1 MNNYLKPEPGN
12 MTISHPTPSLPHN
25 YQSRRRFLISS
36 SLLPGRIISL
46 AIATCLFLISSEVF
60 AGGAPTEGHGL
71 GLVSAIGLAIVCA
84 CSVAILF
91 NYMKVPALL
100 AYIVSGLMLTFFA
113 SNLISSS
120 LEIITHISHLGLVF
134 LLFIIGL
141 EMDLSGIL
149 RMGFR
154 TALAVLLQGPVAI
167 AAVLAV
173 QYGADALGIVLPGLG
188 STHQAFFY
196 FAVACALG
204 STAVA
209 VKLLGDQFDLG
220 SKAGKITV
228 LTLIAEDICAV
239 GALSYVQ
246 SQTNTVGG
254 QGYGMAV
261 TICGGIVLAVAL
273 ILVAKFILRRIMTRF
288 SKSPDMLALIAIGW
302 CFLCAESISRV
313 GLSAEMGALIAGLT
327 VGRLPQHIEILSK
340 VSSLRDFFMALF
352 FVALGMT
359 LPLPTVA
366 VMGQALALVA
376 IVVISRILLFAPTLL
391 WAKNGII
398 VSLTAAINLSQLSEF
413 TLLLIPIG
421 ISGGALTIE
430 QGMVISYAL
439 MLSVVLTGFTIKYN
453 YRIAMALTRVLGK
466 SKKVVDEDQ
475 TADSE
480 YAGHGNGPDI
490 VMLGYFLN
498 AEELASEIRD
508 KHPELLS
515 RILVID
521 FNLQSH
527 SRIKKL
533 GFNVAYGDIGN
544 LDTLRHH
551 GIAHAKI
558 ILSTISNSFLRGITN
573 QELVE
578 EIKKINPTA
587 RVIATA
593 DREEDVSELRRLGA
607 FRAISVSRCAAPAYL
622 TAIEDALLTDHA

>member
-1 MNNYLKPEPGN
+1 MNNHPKPVPSN
-12 MTISHPTPSLPHN
+12 IAISHPTNGIPLHGQ
-25 YQSRRRFLISS
+25 YRRWLFNSS
-36 SLLPGRIISL
+36 PFLPGRIFSL
-46 AIATCLFLISSEVF
+46 AIAACLFFLSSEVF
-60 AGGAPTEGHGL
+60 ASGAHADGDGL
-71 GLVSAIGLAIVCA
+71 GLVSAIGLAIVSA

-91 NYMKVPALL
+91 HLLNVPALL
-100 AYIVSGLMLTFFA
+100 AYIVSGLLLTFFA

-120 LEIITHISHLGLVF
+120 LDIITNISHLGLVF

-149 RMGFR
+149 KMGFR
-154 TALAVLLQGPVAI
+154 AALAVLLQGPVAI
-167 AAVLAV
+167 AAILAV
-173 QYGADALGIVLPGLG
+173 QYGADAVGIDIPGLG
-188 STHQAFFY
+188 SNHQAFFY

-209 VKLLGDQFDLG
+209 VKLLGDQFDLR

-246 SQTNTVGG
+246 SQASSGDG
-254 QGYGMAV
+254 QGQSMALM
-261 TICGGIVLAVAL
+261 IGGGIVLAAILV
-273 ILVAKFILRRIMTRF
+273 LVAKFILSRIMRRF

-366 VMGQALALVA
+366 VMGNALALVV

-391 WAKNGII
+391 WAKSGLI

-421 ISGGALTIE
+421 IAGGALTTE
-430 QGMVISYAL
+430 EGMVISYAL
-439 MLSVVLTGFTIKYN
+439 MLSVILTGFAIKYN
-453 YRIAMALTRVLGK
+453 YRIALALTRMFGK
-466 SKKVVDEDQ
+466 
-475 TADSE
+475 TATDGDDSRTTGS
-480 YAGHGNGPDI
+480 AAANHGTGPDI

-498 AEELASEIRD
+498 AEALVTEIRD
-508 KHPELLS
+508 KHPELFS

-527 SRIKKL
+527 ARIKEL
-533 GFNVAYGDIGN
+533 GFKVAYGDIGN
-544 LDTLRHH
+544 LETLRHH

-558 ILSTISNSFLRGITN
+558 ILSTISNSFLRGISN

-578 EIKKINPTA
+578 EIGKINPNA
-587 RVIATA
+587 RVITTA
-593 DREEDVSELRRLGA
+593 DREEETSELLRLGA
-607 FRAISVSRCAAPAYL
+607 FRAISASRCSAPAYL
-622 TAIEDALLTDHA
+622 TAIEDALLTDRA